1 MHTYNPRTWEAETRE
16 SDVKATVS
24 PLHSKFKANLGYMKL
39 SKKKKKK
46 TEDPTAVIEVIWVK
60 KSHTS

>member
-1 MHTYNPRTWEAETRE
+1 MHTYTPRTWEAETRE

-24 PLHSKFKANLGYMKL
+24 QLHSKFKANLGYMKL
-39 SKKKKKK
+39 SKKKKNP
-46 TEDPTAVIEVIWVK
+46 EDPTAVIEVIWVK